1 MHRGNIP
8 GPNQDRK
15 TTRFFNFHSPVV
27 EEDEVSV
34 LVGGL
39 GRLGNNTRVEG
50 ALLLMILSYRKDN
63 KIKMKTQVA
72 IRNHK
77 AKNGN

>member
-1 MHRGNIP
+1 L
-8 GPNQDRK
+8 
-15 TTRFFNFHSPVV
+15 HSPVV

-50 ALLLMILSYRKDN
+50 ALLLMILSYRITINVPLFKKLRD
-63 KIKMKTQVA
+63 KTA
-72 IRNHK
+72 LETI
-77 AKNGN
+77 

>member
-1 MHRGNIP
+1 L
-8 GPNQDRK
+8 
-15 TTRFFNFHSPVV
+15 HSPIV

-50 ALLLMILSYRKDN
+50 ALLLMILSHRKD
-63 KIKMKTQVA
+63 T
-72 IRNHK
+72 
-77 AKNGN
+77 GNEYGT